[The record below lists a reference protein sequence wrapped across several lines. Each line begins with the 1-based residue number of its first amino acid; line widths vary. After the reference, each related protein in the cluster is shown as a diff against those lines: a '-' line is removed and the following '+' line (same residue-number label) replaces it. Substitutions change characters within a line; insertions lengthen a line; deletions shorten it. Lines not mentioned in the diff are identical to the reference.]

1 MKKHN
6 PTLVVNLPMINSTIC
21 QKIILQDVAPHS
33 KKTRI
38 TKTRAKEVTLT
49 REKDVLCPNEGKM
62 SSIYIIL
69 MTFN

>member
-6 PTLVVNLPMINSTIC
+6 QTLVVNLPMINSTMHMP
-21 QKIILQDVAPHS
+21 KDNPPSVAPHS

-49 REKDVLCPNEGKM
+49 REQVVL
-62 SSIYIIL
+62 L
-69 MTFN
+69 